1 MAQVT
6 LRSGEAPALLW
17 VEQLREGLYWDE
29 VGGGGALLEASRVLT
44 VCGKNG
50 LIKIKGVPEESSR
63 EEWSESTR
71 HAWSWFLEP
80 FSLC

>member
-17 VEQLREGLYWDE
+17 VEQLREGLSWDE
-29 VGGGGALLEASRVLT
+29 VGGGGALLEASHVLT
-44 VCGKNG
+44 ACGKNG

-63 EEWSESTR
+63 EEWSGSMR
-71 HAWSWFLEP
+71 HARGRGF
-80 FSLC
+80 

>member
-6 LRSGEAPALLW
+6 LRSGEAPAPLW
-17 VEQLREGLYWDE
+17 VEQLREGLSWDE

-44 VCGKNG
+44 ACGKNG

-63 EEWSESTR
+63 EEWSGSMR
-71 HAWSWFLEP
+71 HARGRGF
-80 FSLC
+80 